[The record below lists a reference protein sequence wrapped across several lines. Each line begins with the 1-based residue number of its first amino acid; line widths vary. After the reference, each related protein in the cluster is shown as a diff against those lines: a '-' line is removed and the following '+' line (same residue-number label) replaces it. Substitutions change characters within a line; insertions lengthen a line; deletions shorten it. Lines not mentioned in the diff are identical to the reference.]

1 MNEEKLLGYLR
12 KVTADLHETRERLRE
27 AESATSEP
35 IAIVAMACRF
45 PGGVE
50 TPEDLWRV
58 LEAGTDTLTDFP
70 DDRGWDLD
78 AVYHPDPEHPGTSY
92 VDQGG
97 FVRDAGA
104 FDAAFFGISPR
115 EALAMDPQQRLLLET
130 SWEAVERAGI
140 DPASLRGE
148 AVGVFAGTNGQD
160 YPGLLSLAPG
170 VGDGYESTGN
180 AASVL
185 SGRISYVLGL
195 EGPAVTVDTA
205 CSSSLVAL
213 HWAAHALREGECG
226 LALAGGVT
234 VMTTP
239 GAFIGFSRQQGLAAD
254 GRCKAFA
261 DGADGTGWGEGAG
274 VVLLERLSDARRNGH
289 PVLALVAGSAIN
301 SDGASNGL
309 TAPNG
314 PSQQRV
320 IRAALADAGLSP
332 SDVDAVEAHG
342 TGTSLGDPI
351 EAQALLSTY
360 GEHRPAGRPL
370 WLGSIK
376 SNLGHT
382 QAAAGVAG
390 IIKMTLALRNGVLP
404 KTLHVDQPTSRVDW
418 SAGDVRVLTEP
429 VPWPEDGRV
438 RHAGVSAFGVSGTN
452 AHVLLAAPPAE
463 EAAPQGE
470 TTPSVVPWV
479 LSGRSEAAL
488 RAQAARLAA
497 VDGDPAGIGLALAT
511 TRSAFEHRAVLVGDA
526 AELADGVRALAK
538 GDDVPGLVR
547 GAVAEGLTAFLF
559 TGQGAQRGGMGREL
573 HERFPAYA
581 NAFDEICAE
590 FDRHLDRPLKTV
602 IWSGDT
608 LDETAYTQPALFAVE
623 VALFRLLESW
633 GVTPDHLAGHSIG
646 ELAAAHVAGVFSLA
660 AAAELVA
667 ARGRLMQA
675 LPSGG
680 AMVAVQASED
690 EVTPLLT
697 GAVSLAAV
705 NGPDSV
711 VVSGDE
717 TAAGEIERHFTA
729 LGRRTRRL
737 TVSHAF
743 HSPLMDPMLAE
754 FTQVAA
760 RITYA
765 RPRLPIVST
774 VTGAPVTDELATP
787 DYWVR
792 QVREPVRFATAVA
805 ALADLGTTRFL
816 ELGPHGVLAAMT
828 EECLPGATVA
838 SLLRKDRDEVRTALT
853 AVATVY
859 VRGARANWGEL
870 FPGARA
876 CELPTYAFQRETYW
890 PELPRPVGGATRD
903 SLLKLD
909 WVPVPAG
916 QPVPAAWALLGSG
929 NRELGAA
936 LFAELGALACHP
948 DLDSVAEAGALPDVL
963 VAPFRCVTP
972 GEAARRALRLVQ
984 SWLADERF
992 DGRTLV
998 VLTRNAAVADGV
1010 ADLAQAP
1017 VWGLVRS
1024 AAAENP
1030 GRFVLADVDD
1040 LAAARLLPAALATGE
1055 PEFLLRDGEI
1065 RAARLAK
1072 LTSSEAGPSASFGPD
1087 GTVLVTGGTGALGAL
1102 VARHLATRYG
1112 VRHLLL
1118 ASRRGPDAD
1127 GATELIADLTEL
1139 GAEPVVAACDAA
1151 DRTALGALLADIPAD
1166 RPLTG
1171 VVHVAGVLDDGVVSA
1186 LTPERLDAV
1195 LRPKIDAVTNLHELT
1210 AEADLTAFVVFSSI
1224 SGTLG
1229 PAGQANYAAAN
1240 VWLDALA
1247 RHRRDHGLP
1256 ALSLG
1261 WGLWEQAGGMTGTLA
1276 DRDRRRLGATGMIPL
1291 STGEGLRLFDAAC
1304 RAGEPAVLPIRF
1316 DFAVLGAA
1324 PALPPVFAG
1333 LVPPRPVAE
1342 PAADRPADV
1351 LDVVRTAV
1359 ALVLG
1364 YTNAAAVEPDQAF
1377 KDLGFDSLTAVEL
1390 RNRLAATTGQRLPA
1404 TLIYDYATPRALA
1417 AHLTGD
1423 TGTAAPVSV
1432 TTRTDDEPIA
1442 IVSMACRFPGGV
1454 HTPDELW
1461 TLLAEGR
1468 DAIGGFPADRGWDLD
1483 ALYDPDPDSEGTS
1496 YAREGGFLDDAVLFD
1511 PAFFG
1516 ISPREALAMDPQQRL
1531 LLETSWEALERAGI
1545 DPESLR
1551 GQPVGV
1557 FAGTNGQDYPAL
1569 LALSP
1574 KSAEGYLGTGNAAS
1588 VLSGRISYAL
1598 GLEGPAVTVDTAC
1611 SSSLVA
1617 LHWAI
1622 QALRTGECSLV
1633 LAGGVTVL
1641 STPGSF
1647 VEFSR
1652 QRGLSPDG
1660 RCRAF
1665 SDDANGTGWGEGS
1678 GMLVLE
1684 RLSDARR
1691 NGHPV
1696 LAVVRGSAVNQ
1707 DGASNGLTAPNGPS
1721 QQRVIRAALANAG
1734 LEPSDVDAVEA
1745 HGTGTSLGDPIEAQA
1760 LIATYGRDRD
1770 RPLWLGSIK
1779 SNVGHTQAAAGV
1791 AGVIKM
1797 VLALRHG
1804 LLPQTLHADVPS
1816 SHVDWSGGSVRLL
1829 AESVPWPDD
1838 DRVRRA
1844 GVSSF
1849 GVSGTNAHVI
1859 LEQAPERPN
1868 VALGASDAPNA
1879 TLGAPDAPNATLGRW
1894 VPWTV
1899 SGRTPEALRAQAER
1913 LLSHVA
1919 AHAAEPAEIG
1929 AALAGRT
1936 AFAHRAVVVGTDREE
1951 LVRGLA
1957 AVAAGRPAPGVTTGV
1972 RAEGATAFLFTGQGA
1987 QRLGMGAG
1995 LRREFPVFA
2004 EAFAEV
2010 CAELDTH
2017 LDRPLAEIIDSEL
2030 LDQTG
2035 YTQPALFAVEVALF
2049 RLLESWGVRPDR
2061 LAGHSI
2067 GELAAAHVAGVWSL
2081 PDACAVVAARGRL
2094 MQALP
2099 TGGAMLA
2106 IEATE
2111 AEIVPTLPAG
2121 VGLAAVNGPA
2131 SVVIS
2136 GPEDGVLAVERHWA
2150 GRKTRRLRVS
2160 HAFHS
2165 PAMDAMLAE
2174 FGRVLAGVTFAAP
2187 AIPIV
2192 STLTGEP
2199 ATELTSPEYW
2209 LRQARGTVR
2218 FADAV
2223 TTLAGLGVTRFAEL
2237 GPDGVLTAMTASTL
2251 DDQALVTALLRK
2263 DRDEPQDL
2271 LAALAKLH
2279 VSGSTVDWATVL
2291 GGPGDPSEL
2300 PTYAF
2305 QHERFWPEFSL
2316 APAGDVTMAGLDRPD
2331 HPLLGASV
2339 TNAEDGAVVCTG
2351 RISPRTHPWL
2361 ADHVVA
2367 GSTLF
2372 PGTGF
2377 VELVLRA
2384 AEQVGAGGIDE
2395 LVIETPLPL
2404 PARDGVQLQV
2414 VLGVPDETGI
2424 RPVTVHSRLDDESW
2438 TRHASGRLTAE
2449 PGPVPEDLTEWPP
2462 AGAEPLDLDG
2472 LYTEGPDGGFGYGPA
2487 FQGLRAAWR
2496 LGDEVHAEVALR
2508 PEERADAARSGLHPA
2523 LLDASLHVLGTVA
2536 EWAGRNYLPFSW
2548 SGVTLHASGATAVRV
2563 TVTPNGHDTV
2573 KLSLADPTG
2582 RPVASVDALVLRP
2595 LVAGAV
2601 RPVRKA
2607 HESLFRLDWR
2617 PVPPAPVDAVT
2628 RRWAV
2633 VGEDELKV
2641 GPVLDASGVTCESY
2655 VDLTA
2660 LGAATGLGMAVPEA
2674 VLAVRTPAAGAL
2686 PDVARATAH
2695 DVLSLLQEWL
2705 ADERFAASR
2714 LVVVTRGAVAATAG
2728 DDVPDLACAPVWG
2741 LVRSAQ
2747 SEHPGRVRLIDLDD
2761 HDESVAALPSAVL
2774 ADEPQLAVREGA
2786 LLAARLTR
2794 ATTEAATAKR
2804 PFGPDGTVLLTGA
2817 TGSLGRVL
2825 ARHLV
2830 TSHDVRRLV
2839 LTSRNA
2845 SGATELRAEL
2855 TALGADVRLA
2865 ACDTADRAALAELLA
2880 DVPDLAGVVHAAG
2893 VLDDGVLSSLTPER
2907 MDAVLRPKVDAAWHL
2922 HELTADRNL
2931 SAFVLFSSVSATF
2944 GGPGQGN
2951 YAAANAFLDALAA
2964 HRAARGLPAQALA
2977 WGLWE
2982 TGMSSALDSADRKR
2996 MSRGGV
3002 HALPVEQ
3009 GLALFDTATALA
3021 EPALVPAKL
3030 DLTGLGDQVASVLK
3044 GLVRPARRAASAA
3057 APVSGEAALRTALA
3071 GKPEP
3076 DQQAMLLDLVRVT
3089 AATVLGHAGPEAV
3102 RPDVGFLI
3110 AGFDSLT
3117 AVELRNALGASTGL
3131 RLPPT
3136 LVFDFPAPAD
3146 LAAHLRAELNVSAT
3160 AAPKKSTV
3168 DSGETLS
3175 ALFRTACEL
3184 GKMKEGFELLQN
3196 AALLRPTF
3204 DAAADLAE
3212 QPGSVQLAAGER
3224 TPKLICFS
3232 SYVALAGV
3240 HQYARFASPFRGD
3253 LDVHALPAPGF
3264 VKGEALPN
3272 SVRAVAEVQA
3282 DSVLRV
3288 ADGAPFVLLG
3298 SSSGGMLAHAAAELL
3313 EERGTPPLAVVLLDS
3328 YLPREDS
3335 PLDRFRD
3342 ELFGGMFDREE
3353 VFAPMDVA
3361 RLSAMSWYFRLMA
3374 GWSPAKLSVPLLLVR
3389 SSEPPVAD
3397 ERLAPEEWQTH
3408 WATADF
3414 VVDVPGNHF
3423 TMVEDHAATTAET
3436 VRGWLGTT
3444 LKTEFTHD

>member
-27 AESATSEP
+27 AESATPEP

-58 LEAGTDTLTDFP
+58 LETGTDTLTDFP

-78 AVYHPDPEHPGTSY
+78 AVYHPDPDHPGTSY
-92 VDQGG
+92 VSQGG

-104 FDAAFFGISPR
+104 FDAGFFGISPR

-130 SWEAVERAGI
+130 SWEALERAGI
-140 DPASLRGE
+140 DPLSLRGE
-148 AVGVFAGTNGQD
+148 PVGVFAGTNGQD
-160 YPGLLSLAPG
+160 YPGLLSLVPG

-185 SGRISYVLGL
+185 SGRISYALGL

-213 HWAAHALREGECG
+213 HWAAHALREGECD

-289 PVLALVAGSAIN
+289 PVLAIVAGSAIN

-390 IIKMTLALRNGVLP
+390 VIKMALALRNGVLP
-404 KTLHVDQPTSRVDW
+404 KTLHVEQPTSRVDW
-418 SAGDVRVLTEP
+418 TAGDVRVLTEP

-438 RHAGVSAFGVSGTN
+438 RRAGVSAFGVSGTN

-463 EAAPQGE
+463 EPSPEAETAPD
-470 TTPSVVPWV
+470 VVPWV

-488 RAQAARLAA
+488 RAQAARLAG
-497 VDGDPAGIGLALAT
+497 VEGDPAGIGLALAT

-559 TGQGAQRGGMGREL
+559 TGQGAQRAGMGREL
-573 HERFPAYA
+573 HDRFPVYA
-581 NAFDEICAE
+581 TAFDEICAA

-602 IWSGDT
+602 VLSGDD

-660 AAAELVA
+660 DAAELVA

-675 LPSGG
+675 LPRGG
-680 AMVAVQASED
+680 AMVALQATEN

-711 VVSGDE
+711 VVSGE
-717 TAAGEIERHFTA
+717 AAAAGAIERHFAA

-754 FTQVAA
+754 FARVAE

-774 VTGAPVTDELATP
+774 VTGAPVTDELTTP
-787 DYWVR
+787 GYWVR
-792 QVREPVRFATAVA
+792 QVREPVRFAAAVA
-805 ALADLGTTRFL
+805 ALAAAGTTRFL

-828 EECLPGATVA
+828 EECLPGTTVA
-838 SLLRKDRDEVRTALT
+838 ALLRKDRDEVRTALS
-853 AVATVY
+853 AVASVY
-859 VRGARANWGEL
+859 VRGARVAWGEL
-870 FPGARA
+870 FTGARA
-876 CELPTYAFQRETYW
+876 QALPTYAFQRETYW
-890 PELPRPVGGATRD
+890 PDLPKPVGGAARD

-916 QPVPAAWALLGSG
+916 EPVPAAWAVLGSG
-929 NRELGAA
+929 HRELGAA

-963 VAPFRCVTP
+963 VAPFRSRSEEDTP
-972 GEAARRALRLVQ
+972 GEAAGRALRLVR
-984 SWLADERF
+984 SWLADDRF

-998 VLTRNAAVADGV
+998 VLTQGAAVAEGV
-1010 ADLAQAP
+1010 TDLAQAP
-1017 VWGLVRS
+1017 VWGLLRS

-1040 LAAARLLPAALATGE
+1040 PASARLLPAALATGE
-1055 PEFLLRDGEI
+1055 PQFLLREGEV

-1127 GATELIADLTEL
+1127 GAAELVADLVEL

-1151 DRTALGALLADIPAD
+1151 DRDALAALLASIPAD

-1195 LRPKIDAVTNLHELT
+1195 LRPKIDAVTHLHELT
-1210 AEADLTAFVVFSSI
+1210 ADAELTAFVVFSSI

-1256 ALSLG
+1256 ALALG
-1261 WGLWEQAGGMTGTLA
+1261 WGLWEQSGGMTDALA

-1291 STGEGLRLFDAAC
+1291 STVEGLRLFDAAC

-1324 PALPPVFAG
+1324 PVLPPVFAG
-1333 LVPPRPVAE
+1333 LVPPRAQPAAE

-1364 YTNAAAVEPDQAF
+1364 YANAAAVAPDRAF

-1390 RNRLAATTGQRLPA
+1390 RNRLAAATGQRLPA
-1404 TLIYDYATPRALA
+1404 TLIYDYATPNALA
-1417 AHLTGD
+1417 AHLAGD
-1423 TGTAAPVSV
+1423 AGTAAPVAV
-1432 TTRTDDEPIA
+1432 AARTDDEPIA

-1496 YAREGGFLDDAVLFD
+1496 YAREGGFLDDAALFD

-1622 QALRTGECSLV
+1622 QALRAGECSLV

-1665 SDDANGTGWGEGS
+1665 SDDADGTGWGEGS

-1696 LAVVRGSAVNQ
+1696 LAVVRGSAVNS

-1721 QQRVIRAALANAG
+1721 QQRVIRAALASAG
-1734 LEPSDVDAVEA
+1734 LRPSDVDAVEA

-1760 LIATYGRDRD
+1760 LIATYGQDRD

-1791 AGVIKM
+1791 AGVMKM

-1804 LLPQTLHADVPS
+1804 LLPQTLHAEVPS
-1816 SHVDWSGGSVRLL
+1816 SHVDWSGGAVRLL
-1829 AESVPWPDD
+1829 SEPVPWPHD

-1868 VALGASDAPNA
+1868 VAFGASDAPK
-1879 TLGAPDAPNATLGRW
+1879 
-1894 VPWTV
+1894 
-1899 SGRTPEALRAQAER
+1899 
-1913 LLSHVA
+1913 A
-1919 AHAAEPAEIG
+1919 A
-1929 AALAGRT
+1929 
-1936 AFAHRAVVVGTDREE
+1936 F
-1951 LVRGLA
+1951 
-1957 AVAAGRPAPGVTTGV
+1957 
-1972 RAEGATAFLFTGQGA
+1972 
-1987 QRLGMGAG
+1987 
-1995 LRREFPVFA
+1995 
-2004 EAFAEV
+2004 
-2010 CAELDTH
+2010 
-2017 LDRPLAEIIDSEL
+2017 
-2030 LDQTG
+2030 
-2035 YTQPALFAVEVALF
+2035 
-2049 RLLESWGVRPDR
+2049 
-2061 LAGHSI
+2061 
-2067 GELAAAHVAGVWSL
+2067 
-2081 PDACAVVAARGRL
+2081 
-2094 MQALP
+2094 
-2099 TGGAMLA
+2099 
-2106 IEATE
+2106 
-2111 AEIVPTLPAG
+2111 
-2121 VGLAAVNGPA
+2121 
-2131 SVVIS
+2131 
-2136 GPEDGVLAVERHWA
+2136 
-2150 GRKTRRLRVS
+2150 
-2160 HAFHS
+2160 
-2165 PAMDAMLAE
+2165 
-2174 FGRVLAGVTFAAP
+2174 
-2187 AIPIV
+2187 
-2192 STLTGEP
+2192 
-2199 ATELTSPEYW
+2199 
-2209 LRQARGTVR
+2209 
-2218 FADAV
+2218 
-2223 TTLAGLGVTRFAEL
+2223 
-2237 GPDGVLTAMTASTL
+2237 
-2251 DDQALVTALLRK
+2251 
-2263 DRDEPQDL
+2263 
-2271 LAALAKLH
+2271 
-2279 VSGSTVDWATVL
+2279 
-2291 GGPGDPSEL
+2291 
-2300 PTYAF
+2300 
-2305 QHERFWPEFSL
+2305 
-2316 APAGDVTMAGLDRPD
+2316 
-2331 HPLLGASV
+2331 GAS
-2339 TNAEDGAVVCTG
+2339 
-2351 RISPRTHPWL
+2351 
-2361 ADHVVA
+2361 
-2367 GSTLF
+2367 
-2372 PGTGF
+2372 
-2377 VELVLRA
+2377 
-2384 AEQVGAGGIDE
+2384 
-2395 LVIETPLPL
+2395 
-2404 PARDGVQLQV
+2404 
-2414 VLGVPDETGI
+2414 
-2424 RPVTVHSRLDDESW
+2424 
-2438 TRHASGRLTAE
+2438 
-2449 PGPVPEDLTEWPP
+2449 
-2462 AGAEPLDLDG
+2462 
-2472 LYTEGPDGGFGYGPA
+2472 
-2487 FQGLRAAWR
+2487 
-2496 LGDEVHAEVALR
+2496 
-2508 PEERADAARSGLHPA
+2508 DA
-2523 LLDASLHVLGTVA
+2523 TK
-2536 EWAGRNYLPFSW
+2536 
-2548 SGVTLHASGATAVRV
+2548 AT
-2563 TVTPNGHDTV
+2563 
-2573 KLSLADPTG
+2573 
-2582 RPVASVDALVLRP
+2582 
-2595 LVAGAV
+2595 
-2601 RPVRKA
+2601 
-2607 HESLFRLDWR
+2607 
-2617 PVPPAPVDAVT
+2617 
-2628 RRWAV
+2628 
-2633 VGEDELKV
+2633 
-2641 GPVLDASGVTCESY
+2641 
-2655 VDLTA
+2655 
-2660 LGAATGLGMAVPEA
+2660 
-2674 VLAVRTPAAGAL
+2674 
-2686 PDVARATAH
+2686 
-2695 DVLSLLQEWL
+2695 
-2705 ADERFAASR
+2705 
-2714 LVVVTRGAVAATAG
+2714 
-2728 DDVPDLACAPVWG
+2728 
-2741 LVRSAQ
+2741 
-2747 SEHPGRVRLIDLDD
+2747 
-2761 HDESVAALPSAVL
+2761 
-2774 ADEPQLAVREGA
+2774 
-2786 LLAARLTR
+2786 
-2794 ATTEAATAKR
+2794 
-2804 PFGPDGTVLLTGA
+2804 
-2817 TGSLGRVL
+2817 
-2825 ARHLV
+2825 
-2830 TSHDVRRLV
+2830 
-2839 LTSRNA
+2839 
-2845 SGATELRAEL
+2845 
-2855 TALGADVRLA
+2855 
-2865 ACDTADRAALAELLA
+2865 
-2880 DVPDLAGVVHAAG
+2880 
-2893 VLDDGVLSSLTPER
+2893 
-2907 MDAVLRPKVDAAWHL
+2907 
-2922 HELTADRNL
+2922 
-2931 SAFVLFSSVSATF
+2931 
-2944 GGPGQGN
+2944 
-2951 YAAANAFLDALAA
+2951 
-2964 HRAARGLPAQALA
+2964 
-2977 WGLWE
+2977 
-2982 TGMSSALDSADRKR
+2982 
-2996 MSRGGV
+2996 
-3002 HALPVEQ
+3002 
-3009 GLALFDTATALA
+3009 
-3021 EPALVPAKL
+3021 
-3030 DLTGLGDQVASVLK
+3030 
-3044 GLVRPARRAASAA
+3044 
-3057 APVSGEAALRTALA
+3057 
-3071 GKPEP
+3071 
-3076 DQQAMLLDLVRVT
+3076 
-3089 AATVLGHAGPEAV
+3089 
-3102 RPDVGFLI
+3102 
-3110 AGFDSLT
+3110 
-3117 AVELRNALGASTGL
+3117 
-3131 RLPPT
+3131 
-3136 LVFDFPAPAD
+3136 
-3146 LAAHLRAELNVSAT
+3146 
-3160 AAPKKSTV
+3160 
-3168 DSGETLS
+3168 
-3175 ALFRTACEL
+3175 
-3184 GKMKEGFELLQN
+3184 
-3196 AALLRPTF
+3196 
-3204 DAAADLAE
+3204 
-3212 QPGSVQLAAGER
+3212 
-3224 TPKLICFS
+3224 
-3232 SYVALAGV
+3232 
-3240 HQYARFASPFRGD
+3240 
-3253 LDVHALPAPGF
+3253 
-3264 VKGEALPN
+3264 
-3272 SVRAVAEVQA
+3272 
-3282 DSVLRV
+3282 
-3288 ADGAPFVLLG
+3288 
-3298 SSSGGMLAHAAAELL
+3298 
-3313 EERGTPPLAVVLLDS
+3313 
-3328 YLPREDS
+3328 
-3335 PLDRFRD
+3335 
-3342 ELFGGMFDREE
+3342 
-3353 VFAPMDVA
+3353 
-3361 RLSAMSWYFRLMA
+3361 
-3374 GWSPAKLSVPLLLVR
+3374 
-3389 SSEPPVAD
+3389 
-3397 ERLAPEEWQTH
+3397 
-3408 WATADF
+3408 
-3414 VVDVPGNHF
+3414 
-3423 TMVEDHAATTAET
+3423 
-3436 VRGWLGTT
+3436 
-3444 LKTEFTHD
+3444 

>member
-27 AESATSEP
+27 AESATPEP

-58 LEAGTDTLTDFP
+58 LETGTDTLTDFP

-78 AVYHPDPEHPGTSY
+78 AVYHPDPDHPGTSY

-104 FDAAFFGISPR
+104 FDAGFFGISPR
-115 EALAMDPQQRLLLET
+115 EALSMDPQQRLLLET
-130 SWEAVERAGI
+130 SWEALERAGI
-140 DPASLRGE
+140 DPLSLRGE
-148 AVGVFAGTNGQD
+148 PVGVFAGTNGQD
-160 YPGLLSLAPG
+160 YPGLLSLVPG

-185 SGRISYVLGL
+185 SGRISYALGL

-213 HWAAHALREGECG
+213 HWAAHALREGECD

-274 VVLLERLSDARRNGH
+274 VVLLERLSDARRKGH
-289 PVLALVAGSAIN
+289 PVLAIVAGSAIN

-320 IRAALADAGLSP
+320 IRAALADAGLAP

-351 EAQALLSTY
+351 EAQALLATY
-360 GEHRPAGRPL
+360 GRDRRTPL

-390 IIKMTLALRNGVLP
+390 VIKMTLALRNGVLP
-404 KTLHVDQPTSRVDW
+404 KTLHVEQPTSRVDW
-418 SAGDVRVLTEP
+418 SAGNVRVLTEP

-438 RHAGVSAFGVSGTN
+438 RRAGVSAFGVSGTN
-452 AHVLLAAPPAE
+452 AHVLLAAPPVE
-463 EAAPQGE
+463 EAALRDE
-470 TTPSVVPWV
+470 TTPAVVPWV

-488 RAQAARLAA
+488 RAQAARLAG
-497 VDGDPAGIGLALAT
+497 VEGGPAGIGLALAT

-559 TGQGAQRGGMGREL
+559 TGQGAQRAGMGREL
-573 HERFPAYA
+573 RERFPAYA
-581 NAFDEICAE
+581 TAFDEVCAE
-590 FDRHLDRPLKTV
+590 FDRYLDRPLKTV
-602 IWSGDT
+602 IESGVD

-623 VALFRLLESW
+623 VALFRLVESW

-660 AAAELVA
+660 DAAELVA

-675 LPSGG
+675 LPRGG
-680 AMVAVQASED
+680 AMVALQATEA

-705 NGPDSV
+705 NGPAAV
-711 VVSGDE
+711 VVSGE
-717 TAAGEIERHFTA
+717 EAAAGEIERHFAA

-754 FTQVAA
+754 FAQVAA
-760 RITYA
+760 RISYA

-792 QVREPVRFATAVA
+792 QVREPVRFAAAVA
-805 ALADLGTTRFL
+805 ALADAGTTRFL

-828 EECLPGATVA
+828 EECLPGTTAA
-838 SLLRKDRDEVRTALT
+838 SMLRKDRDEVRTALA
-853 AVATVY
+853 AVAEMY
-859 VRGARANWGEL
+859 VRGARAAWGEL
-870 FPGARA
+870 FPGARPA
-876 CELPTYAFQRETYW
+876 ELPTYAFQRETYW
-890 PELPRPVGGATRD
+890 PELPEPVGGATRD
-903 SLLKLD
+903 SLLELD

-916 QPVPAAWALLGSG
+916 EPVPAAWALLGSG
-929 NRELGAA
+929 HRELGAA

-948 DLDSVAEAGALPDVL
+948 DLDGVAEAGALPDVL
-963 VAPFRCVTP
+963 VAPFLSRSEDDTP
-972 GEAARRALRLVQ
+972 GSAARRALGLVQ
-984 SWLADERF
+984 AWLTDERF

-998 VLTRNAAVADGV
+998 VLTRNAAVAEGV
-1010 ADLAQAP
+1010 SDLAQAP

-1040 LAAARLLPAALATGE
+1040 PAAARLLPAALATGE
-1055 PEFLLRDGEI
+1055 PQFLLRDGEI

-1072 LTSSEAGPSASFGPD
+1072 LTSPEPGPSASFGPD

-1127 GATELIADLTEL
+1127 GAAELVADLTEL

-1151 DRTALGALLADIPAD
+1151 DRDALATLLASIPAD

-1210 AEADLTAFVVFSSI
+1210 AEAELSAFVVFSSI

-1256 ALSLG
+1256 ALALG
-1261 WGLWEQAGGMTGTLA
+1261 WGLWEQSGGMTGALA

-1291 STGEGLRLFDAAC
+1291 STVEGLRLFDAAC

-1316 DFAVLGAA
+1316 DFAVLRAA
-1324 PALPPVFAG
+1324 PVLPPVFSE
-1333 LVPPRPVAE
+1333 LVPPRPVAQ
-1342 PAADRPADV
+1342 PTADRPADV

-1364 YTNAAAVEPDQAF
+1364 YANAAAVAPDRAF

-1390 RNRLAATTGQRLPA
+1390 RNRLAAATGQRLPA
-1404 TLIYDYATPRALA
+1404 TLIYDYATPNALA
-1417 AHLTGD
+1417 AHLAGEA
-1423 TGTAAPVSV
+1423 GTAAPAPVAA
-1432 TTRTDDEPIA
+1432 RTDDEPIA
-1442 IVSMACRFPGGV
+1442 IVAMACRFPGGV

-1496 YAREGGFLDDAVLFD
+1496 YAREGGFLDDATLFD

-1531 LLETSWEALERAGI
+1531 LLETSWEAFERAGI

-1551 GQPVGV
+1551 GAPVGV

-1622 QALRTGECSLV
+1622 QALRAGECSLA

-1678 GMLVLE
+1678 GMLVLA

-1721 QQRVIRAALANAG
+1721 QQRVIRAALASAG
-1734 LEPSDVDAVEA
+1734 LEPSDVDVVEA

-1760 LIATYGRDRD
+1760 LIATYGQDRE

-1791 AGVIKM
+1791 AGVMKM

-1804 LLPQTLHADVPS
+1804 LLPRTLHAEIPS
-1816 SHVDWSGGSVRLL
+1816 SHVDWSAGAVRLL
-1829 AESVPWPDD
+1829 SEPVPWPDE

-1879 TLGAPDAPNATLGRW
+1879 TLGASDAPNATLGRW
-1894 VPWTV
+1894 VPWTI
-1899 SGRTPEALRAQAER
+1899 SGHTPEALRGQAER
-1913 LLSHVA
+1913 LLSHIA
-1919 AHAAEPAEIG
+1919 AHPAEPAEIG
-1929 AALAGRT
+1929 TALAGRT
-1936 AFAHRAVVVGTDREE
+1936 VFGHRAVVVGTDRDE

-1957 AVAAGRPAPGVTTGV
+1957 AIAAGQPAPGVTTGV

-2004 EAFAEV
+2004 EVFAEV
-2010 CAELDTH
+2010 CAQFDAH
-2017 LDRPLAEIIDSEL
+2017 LDRPLLDVVDTEPEL
-2030 LDQTG
+2030 LDRTG

-2049 RLLESWGVRPDR
+2049 RLLESWGVHPDR

-2081 PDACAVVAARGRL
+2081 SDACAVVAARGRL
-2094 MQALP
+2094 MQTLP
-2099 TGGAMLA
+2099 PGGAMLA

-2111 AEIVPTLPAG
+2111 AEVVPTLPAG
-2121 VGLAAVNGPA
+2121 VELAAVNGPM
-2131 SVVIS
+2131 SVVVS
-2136 GPEDGVLAVERHWA
+2136 GAEDGVLQVERHWA

-2187 AIPIV
+2187 TIPIV

-2223 TTLAGLGVTRFAEL
+2223 ATLAGLGVTRFVEL
-2237 GPDGVLTAMTASTL
+2237 GPDGILTAMAASSL
-2251 DDQALVTALLRK
+2251 DDRGVVTAVLRK
-2263 DRDEPQDL
+2263 DRDEPREL
-2271 LAALAKLH
+2271 LSALAKLH
-2279 VSGSTVDWATVL
+2279 VTGSTVDWKPVL
-2291 GGPGDPSEL
+2291 GGTGDPSSL

-2316 APAGDVTMAGLDRPD
+2316 TPAGDVTMAGLDRPD

-2339 TNAEDGAVVCTG
+2339 TNADDGTVVCTG
-2351 RISPRTHPWL
+2351 RVSPRTHPWL

-2384 AEQVGAGGIDE
+2384 AEHVGAGGIDE

-2404 PARDGVQLQV
+2404 PEREGVQLQV
-2414 VLGVPDETGI
+2414 VLGAPDEAGT
-2424 RPVTVHSRLDDESW
+2424 RSVTVHSRLDDEPW
-2438 TRHASGRLTAE
+2438 TRHAGGRLAAE
-2449 PGPVPEDLTEWPP
+2449 PGSVPEDLTEWPP

-2472 LYTEGPDGGFGYGPA
+2472 LYTGSPDGGFGYGPA

-2508 PEERADAARSGLHPA
+2508 PEEHADAARSGLHPA

-2536 EWAGRNYLPFSW
+2536 EWAGRTYLPFSW

-2573 KLSLADPTG
+2573 KLSLADPAG

-2617 PVPPAPVDAVT
+2617 PVAAPPVEAVA
-2628 RRWAV
+2628 RRWAI
-2633 VGEDELKV
+2633 VGEDDLEV
-2641 GPVLDASGVTCESY
+2641 GPVLDASGVACESY
-2655 VDLTA
+2655 ADLDA
-2660 LGAATGLGMAVPEA
+2660 LGAAVGLGMAVPEA
-2674 VLAVRTPAAGAL
+2674 VLAVLAPATGEL
-2686 PDVARATAH
+2686 PGVARAAAH
-2695 DVLSLLQEWL
+2695 DVLSLLQDWL

-2714 LVVVTRGAVAATAG
+2714 LVVVTRGAVAAAAG
-2728 DDVPDLACAPVWG
+2728 DDVPGLACAPIWG

-2747 SEHPGRVRLIDLDD
+2747 SEHPGRVRLIDLD
-2761 HDESVAALPSAVL
+2761 ESADALPSAVL
-2774 ADEPQLAVREGA
+2774 SDEPQLAVREGA

-2794 ATTEAATAKR
+2794 ATTEAATGKR

-2830 TSHDVRRLV
+2830 TAHDVRRLV
-2839 LTSRNA
+2839 LTSRSA
-2845 SGATELRAEL
+2845 AGATELRDEL

-2865 ACDTADRAALAELLA
+2865 ACDTADRTALAELLA

-2907 MDAVLRPKVDAAWHL
+2907 LDAVLRPKVDAAWHL

-2982 TGMSSALDSADRKR
+2982 TGMSATLDSADRQR

-3002 HALPVEQ
+3002 QALPVEQ
-3009 GLALFDTATALA
+3009 GLALFDTATSLA

-3030 DLTGLGDQVASVLK
+3030 ELTGLGGSVASVLK

-3057 APVSGEAALRTALA
+3057 APVSGEAALRAALA

-3076 DQQAMLLDLVRVT
+3076 DQQAILLELVRAT

-3102 RPDVGFLI
+3102 RPDVGFLV

-3146 LAAHLRAELNVSAT
+3146 LAAHLRAELNVG
-3160 AAPKKSTV
+3160 AAVHPKSTV
-3168 DSGETLS
+3168 DTGETLG

-3253 LDVHALPAPGF
+3253 HDVHALPAPGF
-3264 VKGEALPN
+3264 VKGEALPT

-3288 ADGAPFVLLG
+3288 AGGAPFVLLG

-3374 GWSPAKLSVPLLLVR
+3374 GWAPAKLSVPLLLVR

-3408 WATADF
+3408 WDTADT
-3414 VVDVPGNHF
+3414 VIDVPGNHF

-3444 LKTEFTHD
+3444 LRTEFTHD

>member
-27 AESATSEP
+27 AESATPEP
-35 IAIVAMACRF
+35 IAIVSMACRF

-58 LEAGTDTLTDFP
+58 LETGTDTLTDFP

-78 AVYHPDPEHPGTSY
+78 TVYHPDPDHPGTSY
-92 VDQGG
+92 VSQGG

-104 FDAAFFGISPR
+104 FDAGFFGISPR

-130 SWEAVERAGI
+130 SWEALERAGI
-140 DPASLRGE
+140 DPQSLRGE
-148 AVGVFAGTNGQD
+148 PVGVFAGTNGQD
-160 YPGLLSLAPG
+160 YPGLLSLVPG

-213 HWAAHALREGECG
+213 HWAAHALREGECD

-274 VVLLERLSDARRNGH
+274 VVLLERLSDARRHGH
-289 PVLALVAGSAIN
+289 PVLAIVAGSAIN

-342 TGTSLGDPI
+342 TGTALGDPI
-351 EAQALLSTY
+351 EAQALLATY
-360 GEHRPAGRPL
+360 GRDRRTPL

-390 IIKMTLALRNGVLP
+390 VIKMALALRNGVLP
-404 KTLHVDQPTSRVDW
+404 KTLHVEQPTSRVDW

-429 VPWPEDGRV
+429 VSWPENGRV

-463 EAAPQGE
+463 EALPQNE
-470 TTPSVVPWV
+470 TTPAVIPWV

-488 RAQAARLAA
+488 RAQAARLAGL
-497 VDGDPAGIGLALAT
+497 DGDPAGIGLALAT

-526 AELADGVRALAK
+526 AELAEGVRALAR
-538 GDDVPGLVR
+538 GEDTCVR
-547 GAVAEGLTAFLF
+547 GTVTEGLTAFLF
-559 TGQGAQRGGMGREL
+559 TGQGAQRVGMGHDL
-573 HERFPAYA
+573 YERFQAYA

-602 IWSGDT
+602 IASGEA

-660 AAAELVA
+660 DAAELVA

-675 LPSGG
+675 LPGGG
-680 AMVAVQASED
+680 AMVAVQATED

-705 NGPDSV
+705 NGPDAV
-711 VVSGDE
+711 VVSGE
-717 TAAGEIERHFTA
+717 EGAAGEIERHFAA

-754 FTQVAA
+754 FAQVAA

-765 RPRLPIVST
+765 RPHLPIIST
-774 VTGAPVTDELATP
+774 VTGRSVTDELTTA

-805 ALADLGTTRFL
+805 ALADAGTTRFL

-828 EECLPGATVA
+828 EECLPGATAA
-838 SLLRKDRDEVRTALT
+838 SLLRKDRDEVRTALA

-859 VRGARANWGEL
+859 VRGARAAWGAL
-870 FPGARA
+870 FTGARA
-876 CELPTYAFQRETYW
+876 QALPTYAFQRETYW
-890 PELPRPVGGATRD
+890 PDLPQPVGGASRD

-909 WVPVPAG
+909 WVPVEAG
-916 QPVPAAWALLGSG
+916 EPVPAAWALLGSG
-929 NRELGAA
+929 HRELGAA

-963 VAPFRCVTP
+963 VAPFRCDTP
-972 GEAARRALRLVQ
+972 GEAAHRALRLVQ
-984 SWLADERF
+984 AWLADERF

-1010 ADLAQAP
+1010 TDLAQAP
-1017 VWGLVRS
+1017 VWGLLRS

-1030 GRFVLADVDD
+1030 GRFVLADLDD
-1040 LAAARLLPAALATGE
+1040 PAAARLLPAALATGE
-1055 PEFLLRDGEI
+1055 PQFLLRDGEI

-1072 LTSSEAGPSASFGPD
+1072 LTSAESGPSASFGPD

-1127 GATELIADLTEL
+1127 GAAELIADLTEL

-1151 DRTALGALLADIPAD
+1151 DRDALAALLGTIPAD

-1210 AEADLTAFVVFSSI
+1210 AGAELTAFVVFSSI

-1256 ALSLG
+1256 ALALG
-1261 WGLWEQAGGMTGTLA
+1261 WGLWEQAGGMTGALA

-1324 PALPPVFAG
+1324 PVLPPVFAG
-1333 LVPPRPVAE
+1333 LVPPRARQAGE
-1342 PAADRPADV
+1342 PAAEQPGDA
-1351 LDVVRTAV
+1351 LEAVRTAV

-1364 YTNAAAVEPDQAF
+1364 YANAAAVAPDRAF

-1390 RNRLAATTGQRLPA
+1390 RNRLAAATGQRLPA
-1404 TLIYDYATPRALA
+1404 TLIYDYATPNALA
-1417 AHLTGD
+1417 AHLAGD
-1423 TGTAAPVSV
+1423 AGPATSAPVSA
-1432 TTRTDDEPIA
+1432 RTDDEPIA

-1496 YAREGGFLDDAVLFD
+1496 YAREGGFLDDAALFD

-1622 QALRTGECSLV
+1622 QALHAGECSLV

-1665 SDDANGTGWGEGS
+1665 SDDADGTGWGEGS

-1760 LIATYGRDRD
+1760 LIATYGQDRD

-1791 AGVIKM
+1791 AGVMKM
-1797 VLALRHG
+1797 VLALRNG

-1816 SHVDWSGGSVRLL
+1816 SHVDWADGSVRLL
-1829 AESVPWPDD
+1829 SESVPWPDG

-1859 LEQAPERPN
+1859 VEAAPAPPEAEPAEPR
-1868 VALGASDAPNA
+1868 ALTAW
-1879 TLGAPDAPNATLGRW
+1879 TL
-1894 VPWTV
+1894 
-1899 SGRTPEALRAQAER
+1899 SGHTPEARRDQAER

-1919 AHAAEPAEIG
+1919 AHPAEIG
-1929 AALAGRT
+1929 TALAGRT
-1936 AFAHRAVVVGTDREE
+1936 VFAHRAVVVGADHDE

-1957 AVAAGRPAPGVTTGV
+1957 AVAADRPAPGVSTGV
-1972 RAEGATAFLFTGQGA
+1972 RAEGGTAFLFTGQGA

-2010 CAELDTH
+2010 CAEFDTH
-2017 LDRPLAEIIDSEL
+2017 LNRPLLEAVDTDL

-2035 YTQPALFAVEVALF
+2035 YTQPALFAIEVALF

-2099 TGGAMLA
+2099 AGGAMLA
-2106 IEATE
+2106 VEATE
-2111 AEIVPTLPAG
+2111 AEVVPTLPAG
-2121 VGLAAVNGPA
+2121 VELAAVNGPT
-2131 SVVIS
+2131 SVVVS
-2136 GPEDGVLAVERHWA
+2136 GVEDGVLEVERHWT

-2165 PAMDAMLAE
+2165 PAMDAMLGE
-2174 FGRVLAGVTFAAP
+2174 FGRVLAGVTFAPP

-2192 STLTGEP
+2192 STVTGEP

-2223 TTLAGLGVTRFAEL
+2223 ATLAGLGTTRFVEL
-2237 GPDGVLTAMTASTL
+2237 GPDGVLTAMAAAVL
-2251 DDQALVTALLRK
+2251 DGELVTAVLRK
-2263 DRDEPQDL
+2263 DRDEPREL
-2271 LAALAKLH
+2271 LTALAKLH
-2279 VSGSTVDWATVL
+2279 VSGSTVDWRTVL
-2291 GGPGDPSEL
+2291 GGPGDPASL

-2316 APAGDVTMAGLDRPD
+2316 TPAGDVTMAGLDRPD

-2351 RISPRTHPWL
+2351 RVSPRTHPWL

-2384 AEQVGAGGIDE
+2384 GEQVGAGGIDE
-2395 LVIETPLPL
+2395 LIIETPLPL

-2414 VLGVPDETGI
+2414 VLGAPDETGT
-2424 RPVTVHSRLDDESW
+2424 RPVTVHSRLDDEPW
-2438 TRHASGRLTAE
+2438 TRHASGRLAAE
-2449 PGPVPEDLTEWPP
+2449 HGPVPDDVTEWPP

-2472 LYTEGPDGGFGYGPA
+2472 LYTGGPDGGFGYGPA
-2487 FQGLRAAWR
+2487 FQGLHAAWR

-2508 PEERADAARSGLHPA
+2508 PEEHADAARSGLHPA
-2523 LLDASLHVLGTVA
+2523 LLDASLHVLGTIA

-2573 KLSLADPTG
+2573 KLSLADPAG
-2582 RPVASVDALVLRP
+2582 RPVASVGALVLRP
-2595 LVAGAV
+2595 LAAGAV

-2607 HESLFRLDWR
+2607 PESLFRLDWR
-2617 PVPPAPVDAVT
+2617 PVTAAPADTVA

-2633 VGEDELKV
+2633 VGDDDLKV

-2655 VDLTA
+2655 VDLDA
-2660 LGAATGLGMAVPEA
+2660 LGAAVDLGMAVPEA

-2695 DVLSLLQEWL
+2695 DVLSLLQDWL
-2705 ADERFAASR
+2705 ADDRFAASR
-2714 LVVVTRGAVAATAG
+2714 LVVVTRGAVAAAAG
-2728 DDVPDLACAPVWG
+2728 DDVPDLACAPLWG

-2747 SEHPGRVRLIDLDD
+2747 SEHPGRIRLIDLDD
-2761 HDESVAALPSAVL
+2761 HDESAAVL
-2774 ADEPQLAVREGA
+2774 PAAVRSDEPQLAVREGA

-2794 ATTEAATAKR
+2794 ATTEAATGKR

-2830 TSHDVRRLV
+2830 TAHDVRQLV
-2839 LTSRNA
+2839 LTSRTA
-2845 SGATELRAEL
+2845 ADATDLRDEL

-2880 DVPDLAGVVHAAG
+2880 DVPDLAAVVHAAG

-2964 HRAARGLPAQALA
+2964 HRAGRGLPAQALA

-3030 DLTGLGDQVASVLK
+3030 DLTGLGGAVASVLK

-3057 APVSGEAALRTALA
+3057 TAVSGEAALRAALA

-3076 DQQAMLLDLVRVT
+3076 DQQAILLDLVRAT
-3089 AATVLGHAGPEAV
+3089 AATVLGHAGPDAV
-3102 RPDVGFLI
+3102 RPDVGFLV

-3136 LVFDFPAPAD
+3136 LVFDFPAPED
-3146 LAAHLRAELNVSAT
+3146 LAAHLRAELNVTS
-3160 AAPKKSTV
+3160 AAPAKSTV

-3204 DAAADLAE
+3204 DAAADLAR

-3282 DSVLRV
+3282 DSVLR
-3288 ADGAPFVLLG
+3288 AAAGAPFVLLG

-3374 GWSPAKLSVPLLLVR
+3374 GWAPAKLSVPLLLVR

-3408 WATADF
+3408 WDTADT

-3423 TMVEDHAATTAET
+3423 TMVEDHAVTTAET
-3436 VRGWLGTT
+3436 VRGWLETT
-3444 LKTEFTHD
+3444 LRTEFTHD